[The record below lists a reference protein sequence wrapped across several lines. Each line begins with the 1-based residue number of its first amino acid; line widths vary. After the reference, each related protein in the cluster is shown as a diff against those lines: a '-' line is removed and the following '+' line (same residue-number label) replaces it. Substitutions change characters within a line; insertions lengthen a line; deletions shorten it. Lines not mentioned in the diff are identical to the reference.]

1 MNVKDGLVAI
11 ASDVLEDVQK
21 EAEALIIDAENEA
34 KKNLQISKE
43 QADHNYLSIVNES
56 QVEAEAERKRINSLT
71 EVEIR
76 NILLQTKEKIVDEA
90 FQKAIEKLEDFA
102 ETDEYYTFLTKQ
114 IKKAS
119 SKLIS
124 KNFFI
129 QVNYKDKKW
138 LASSNLESLSKKLG
152 IILELFDQTENFI
165 GGCKIQTK
173 DGSITYDGTIDNRL
187 AELKISL
194 RGEIANLLFLEVG
207 Q

>member
-56 QVEAEAERKRINSLT
+56 QVEVEAERKRINSLT

-76 NILLQTKEKIVDEA
+76 NILLQTKEKIVDKA

-119 SKLIS
+119 SKLSS

-138 LASSNLESLSKKLG
+138 LASSNLESLSKKLD
-152 IILELFDQTENFI
+152 ILLVLLDQTDNFI

>member
-76 NILLQTKEKIVDEA
+76 NILLQTKEKIVDKA
-90 FQKAIEKLEDFA
+90 FQKAKEKLEDFA

-119 SKLIS
+119 SKLSS

-152 IILELFDQTENFI
+152 IILELFDQTETFI

>member
-56 QVEAEAERKRINSLT
+56 QVEVEAERKRINSLT

-76 NILLQTKEKIVDEA
+76 NILLQTKEKIVDKA

-114 IKKAS
+114 IKKAASKLS
-119 SKLIS
+119 SKD
-124 KNFFI
+124 FFI

-138 LASSNLESLSKKLG
+138 LASGNLESLSKKLD
-152 IILELFDQTENFI
+152 ILLVLLDQTDNFI

>member
-1 MNVKDGLVAI
+1 MNVKDGLIAI

-76 NILLQTKEKIVDEA
+76 NILLQTKEKIVDKA

-119 SKLIS
+119 SKLSS

-138 LASSNLESLSKKLG
+138 LASSNLESLSKKLD
-152 IILELFDQTENFI
+152 ILLVLLDQTDNFI

-187 AELKISL
+187 AELKFSL